1 MGQLIWTKH
10 RWENGVDLSTGSGF
24 LIRQHILDEKN
35 LSGEEKRILL
45 NYPVVY
51 IHSWRSDRG
60 EPRFYVGETIDL
72 LRRTE
77 EHTRQ
82 IDRGQRDWHQ
92 EWGRA
97 RDRVSYYFSGLCMN
111 KSLALDLEDCLL
123 RAYPVVYLR
132 LWAGGEEGYG
142 LTQEK
147 PTAWRSARGSTST
160 QRLGQAN
167 RNTDSNIFEAEN

>member
-1 MGQLIWTKH
+1 M
-10 RWENGVDLSTGSGF
+10 
-24 LIRQHILDEKN
+24 
-35 LSGEEKRILL
+35 
-45 NYPVVY
+45 
-51 IHSWRSDRG
+51 
-60 EPRFYVGETIDL
+60 GETIDL

-123 RAYPVVYLR
+123 RAYPVVYLH
-132 LWAGGEEGYG
+132 LWAGGDGG
-142 LTQEK
+142 LRAYTGEANSLAERTRQHLN
-147 PTAWRSARGSTST
+147 PRAGT
-160 QRLGQAN
+160 GQSEN
-167 RNTDSNIFEAEN
+167 RQQYL